1 MVRSFARLNKVYYHK
16 TSEDRGERCDQVQSE
31 GLSANPTKC
40 FGIAQL
46 PHSVDDAEEHQRNRN
61 QLKRIDEQGSKW
73 RDPVGGELGSTC
85 KCRSDGPK
93 KTRAHSEQ
101 NFVVKFHNWCD

>member
-1 MVRSFARLNKVYYHK
+1 MVRSFARLNKVYYHEAC
-16 TSEDRGERCDQVQSE
+16 EDRGECRNQVESE
-31 GLSANPTKC
+31 RLAAYAAKG
-40 FGIAQL
+40 FGVAQL